1 MGKHRDKVDI
11 VAKVLM
17 AASQNVG
24 KTQIMYQANLNY
36 DMLMKYLTEALNFQ
50 FIMLNSERR
59 FYQITDKGQEF
70 LEAYREYSKANKKKE
85 RQLRIT
91 ITKRK
96 DLEKMLPPQLSFA
109 HYDTSEEI

>member
-11 VAKVLM
+11 VAKILM

-50 FIMLNSERR
+50 FIMLDSERR
-59 FYQITDKGQEF
+59 YYQITNKGQEF
-70 LEAYREYSKANKKKE
+70 LEAYKEYSKANKKKE

-91 ITKRK
+91 ITKRR
-96 DLEKMLPPQLSFA
+96 DLEKLLPRPFSFA
-109 HYDTSEEI
+109 HYDASEEI

>member
-11 VAKVLM
+11 VAKILM

-50 FIMLNSERR
+50 FIMLDSERR
-59 FYQITDKGQEF
+59 FYQITDKGQDF

-96 DLEKMLPPQLSFA
+96 DLEKMLPPQLSFT
-109 HYDTSEEI
+109 HYDASEEV

>member
-11 VAKVLM
+11 VAKILM

-36 DMLMKYLTEALNFQ
+36 DMLMKYLTETINYQ
-50 FIMLNSERR
+50 FIMVNSERR
-59 FYQITDKGQEF
+59 YYQITDKGQEF
-70 LEAYREYSKANKKKE
+70 LEAYKKYSKANKKKE

-91 ITKRK
+91 ITKRR
-96 DLEKMLPPQLSFA
+96 DLEKLFPKKFA
-109 HYDTSEEI
+109 FVRSDAI

>member
-50 FIMLNSERR
+50 FVMLDSERR

>member
-50 FIMLNSERR
+50 FVMLDSESR